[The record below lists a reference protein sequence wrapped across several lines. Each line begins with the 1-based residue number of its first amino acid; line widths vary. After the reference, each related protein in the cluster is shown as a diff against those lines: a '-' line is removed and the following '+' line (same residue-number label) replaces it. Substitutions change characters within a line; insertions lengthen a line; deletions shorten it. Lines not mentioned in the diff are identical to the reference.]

1 MPQEEPGSPVRDVV
15 FEAERVVL
23 VLQDGRCLAA
33 PLGWVGAVA
42 GLEPEQRTRWVAT
55 ADGRGVNWPDAV
67 PAKPDGVL
75 NVWMLEQ
82 DALFAQSLQDLAAVG
97 GQTDSLA
104 PRSRSLLALW
114 RLTADGYNGGLLQ
127 FVGNW
132 GFAEAG
138 HARDA
143 LVTIGAEQTRG
154 VLDEFLE
161 VVQPIAASDEVTTID
176 DVYRRIQELGLSDRV
191 DELDESFWEAAE
203 ELITRVPRAFGPAP
217 SVR

>member
-1 MPQEEPGSPVRDVV
+1 MTRQEPGSPVRDVV
-15 FEAERVVL
+15 FEHDRVLL
-23 VLQDGRCLAA
+23 VLEDGRSLAA

-42 GLEPEQRTRWVAT
+42 GLEPEQRARWVVT

-67 PAKPDGVL
+67 PTRTDGVL

-82 DALFAQSLQDLAAVG
+82 DALFEQSLRDLAAVDG
-97 GQTDSLA
+97 RVDALPS
-104 PRSRSLLALW
+104 RSRSLLALW

-138 HARDA
+138 HAREA
-143 LVTIGAEQTRG
+143 LIAIGADATA
-154 VLDEFLE
+154 VVFDEFLE
-161 VVQPIAASDEVTTID
+161 LVQPIAASDEVVTID
-176 DVYRRIQELGLSDRV
+176 DVYRRISELGLSDRV

>member
-1 MPQEEPGSPVRDVV
+1 MTPEEPGSPVRDVV
-15 FEAERVVL
+15 FEQERVLL
-23 VLQDGRCLAA
+23 VLEDGRSLAA

-42 GLEPEQRTRWVAT
+42 GTGPEERARWVAT
-55 ADGRGVNWPDAV
+55 ADGRGVNWPDAM
-67 PAKPDGVL
+67 PARTDGVL

-82 DALFAQSLQDLAAVG
+82 DALFEQALRDLAAVD
-97 GQTDSLA
+97 GQADELS

-132 GFAEAG
+132 GFTEAE
-138 HARDA
+138 HAREA
-143 LVTIGAEQTRG
+143 LAAIGADATTG

-161 VVQPIAASDEVTTID
+161 LVEPIAASGEVTTID
-176 DVYRRIQELGLSDRV
+176 DVYRRIAELGLSDRV
-191 DELDESFWEAAE
+191 DEVDEAFWEAAE

>member
-1 MPQEEPGSPVRDVV
+1 MTRQEPGSPVRDVI
-15 FEAERVVL
+15 FEHDRVLL
-23 VLQDGRCLAA
+23 VLDDGRSLAA
-33 PLGWVGAVA
+33 PLGRVGAVA
-42 GLEPEQRTRWVAT
+42 GLEPEQRARWVVT

-67 PAKPDGVL
+67 PTRTDGVL

-82 DALFAQSLQDLAAVG
+82 DALFEQSLRDLAAVD
-97 GQTDSLA
+97 GQTDALA